1 MNKPNLPPVTLSK
14 GDHKRL
20 QTIGR
25 SLAEQSHPLAAALLQ
40 ELGRAEL
47 REPDGIPE
55 GTVTLDRLVT
65 YRIDGAE
72 AERHYLVHPED
83 SMWSPAEISAT
94 TPVGITLLGLS
105 TGHRMSMIGS
115 TLREP
120 PSVEVVAVG
129 RAATSGLA
137 RRPAFA
143 RVSSRAE
150 KCHGTLH
157 RYGALAPE
165 E

>member
-20 QTIGR
+20 QRIAR
-25 SLAEQSHPLAAALLQ
+25 SLVEQSHPLAAALLQ

-47 REPDGIPE
+47 REPDDIPE
-55 GTVTLDRLVT
+55 GTAAPDRLVT

-72 AERHYLVHPED
+72 RAEQQYLIHPED
-83 SMWSPAEISAT
+83 RMWPPAEISVT

-105 TGHRMSMIGS
+105 TGRPMPMIGS
-115 TLREP
+115 ALREP
-120 PSVEVVAVG
+120 PWVEVVAVG

-137 RRPAFA
+137 RQPTFA
-143 RVSSRAE
+143 RVSSRS
-150 KCHGTLH
+150 
-157 RYGALAPE
+157 LADWSR
-165 E
+165 